1 MDDNKKDNLEIT
13 LEDLNE
19 LKKKLRSLKEN
30 IDKKTAEVIT
40 KMAPQTEDA
49 KDNCDTPSVN
59 EKSNISVSEPSPEEV
74 FVIPVFGRPVMPSQI
89 CPVQIK
95 GEWEDLITE
104 IARSQSKSFALF
116 AIDEK
121 YKRKVQSL
129 QLIFL
134 KLVL

>member
-19 LKKKLRSLKEN
+19 LKEKLRSLKEN

-74 FVIPVFGRPVMPSQI
+74 FVIPVLADRL
-89 CPVQIK
+89 C
-95 GEWEDLITE
+95 LH
-104 IARSQSKSFALF
+104 RSALSKSRVNGK
-116 AIDEK
+116 I
-121 YKRKVQSL
+121 
-129 QLIFL
+129 
-134 KLVL
+134 

>member
-19 LKKKLRSLKEN
+19 LKEKLRSLKEN

-59 EKSNISVSEPSPEEV
+59 ENQI
-74 FVIPVFGRPVMPSQI
+74 FLSQNHHQKKYLLFPFLADRL
-89 CPVQIK
+89 C
-95 GEWEDLITE
+95 LH
-104 IARSQSKSFALF
+104 RSALSKSRVNGK
-116 AIDEK
+116 I
-121 YKRKVQSL
+121 
-129 QLIFL
+129 
-134 KLVL
+134 

>member
-19 LKKKLRSLKEN
+19 LKEKLRSLKEN

-49 KDNCDTPSVN
+49 KDNSDTPSVN

-74 FVIPVFGRPVMPSQI
+74 FVIPVLADRL
-89 CPVQIK
+89 C
-95 GEWEDLITE
+95 LH
-104 IARSQSKSFALF
+104 RSALSN
-116 AIDEK
+116 
-121 YKRKVQSL
+121 QG
-129 QLIFL
+129 
-134 KLVL
+134 